1 MIAMEATQVDP
12 TNKKIDRY
20 LLGGAALVGLA
31 LPSPI
36 GLAMIFYGLY
46 LESQERKAG
55 RITRPAVIT
64 AIAIF
69 GMVNGLVNLFSAHGM
84 LFASDNP
91 FFMPLVKVYG
101 IFIDERYWAYGYDTA
116 WWGGPEDRYEATWN
130 ITNGFLL
137 FPIYTVAH
145 YGLYRMKRW
154 GYQWTITFSWIF
166 AYGCMHYAINHT
178 LFGNENQWTAEFP
191 IWGWAIMN
199 YPYNITPFIAL
210 FILHVA
216 NKNLFIE
223 DRELT
228 A

>member
-1 MIAMEATQVDP
+1 M
-12 TNKKIDRY
+12 
-20 LLGGAALVGLA
+20 
-31 LPSPI
+31 
-36 GLAMIFYGLY
+36 
-46 LESQERKAG
+46 
-55 RITRPAVIT
+55 
-64 AIAIF
+64 
-69 GMVNGLVNLFSAHGM
+69 
-84 LFASDNP
+84 
-91 FFMPLVKVYG
+91 
-101 IFIDERYWAYGYDTA
+101 
-116 WWGGPEDRYEATWN
+116 
-130 ITNGFLL
+130 
-137 FPIYTVAH
+137 AH

-154 GYQWTITFSWIF
+154 GYQWTLIFSWLF

-223 DRELT
+223 DREVT